1 MIMSNC
7 IMNLE
12 TKKAL
17 AEYLP
22 GFMTP
27 ERNSLFD
34 RVIANRTRYI
44 TVVLEDIYQ
53 SHNASAVLRTCDC
66 FGIQDV
72 HIIENR
78 YEYNLNPEV
87 TMGSSNWL
95 SVQRYNSSQNNTSGC
110 LGDLKKAGYRIVAT
124 TPHTN
129 DTTLT
134 EFDVTKGKFALIF
147 GTEKEGLSELAL
159 SMADEFVKIPMYGFT
174 ESFNISVSAALSLFH
189 LSEKMRQSDIQWH
202 LTEDEMLE
210 VKLNWMRYSIRNS
223 ALIEKNFLEKTEK
236 SSKRTVK

>member
-1 MIMSNC
+1 MMIMSSRVKEP
-7 IMNLE
+7 E

-17 AEYLP
+17 AAYFS

-34 RVIANRTRYI
+34 KIIANRTRYL

-66 FGIQDV
+66 FGVQDV

-78 YEYNLNPEV
+78 YEYSLNPEV

-95 SVQRYNSSQNNTSGC
+95 SVHQYNSEQNNTAEC
-110 LGDLKKAGYRIVAT
+110 LGKLKKEGFRIVAT
-124 TPHTN
+124 SPHAN
-129 DTTLT
+129 DTMLT
-134 EFDVTKGKFALIF
+134 EFDVEKGKFALVF

-159 SMADEFVKIPMYGFT
+159 SLADEFVKIPMYGFT

-189 LSEKMRQSDIQWH
+189 LSEKIRKSSMHWH
-202 LTEDEMLE
+202 LSEEEMLD
-210 VKLNWMRYSIRNS
+210 VKLDWMRYSIRNS
-223 ALIEKNFLEKTEK
+223 ALIEKKFFEEDEK
-236 SSKRTVK
+236 SLK